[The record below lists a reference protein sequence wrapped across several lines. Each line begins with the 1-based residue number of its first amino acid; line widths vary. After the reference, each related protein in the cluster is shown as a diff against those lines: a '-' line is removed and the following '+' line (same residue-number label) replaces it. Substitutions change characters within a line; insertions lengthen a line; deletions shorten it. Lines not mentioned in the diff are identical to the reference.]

1 MRIESEVFQFH
12 PNCPFE
18 KLQLSDLQ
26 KQYLADLRS
35 QNSIQAMTQRYLSNG
50 WLVNFHL
57 LYDLVAMLATHHWII
72 NPSIKDYF
80 QNLQVQDFK
89 SQSAKFLV
97 APIKS
102 SSRVAAENIY
112 QLPFFRSLQKE
123 LSDFLMSQAYINTYS
138 AESYVCQTGEA
149 SRDLYVLLKG
159 ELGIYTQAPTFKQ
172 FISILSESSVFG
184 EAGFLLGEKRTADV
198 IALKASEVLVVPYQ
212 AEVLDRF
219 LNREKAQA
227 LQQRFWVQHALLK
240 SDFFKSTPSDCL
252 DALTFSGKIEDY
264 LDQQVVFQQGQIGD
278 SAFVVIQG
286 SLAILQD
293 GKLINTLPQ
302 GSFLGEVALMM
313 NNGKRSATAVAQ
325 RNTKL
330 LKIGRPE
337 FYSLLAKNIYLAKEF
352 QILADQ
358 RLQKDQVRSKRPEI
372 KTTS

>member
-1 MRIESEVFQFH
+1 VRIESEVFQFH

-35 QNSIQAMTQRYLSNG
+35 QNSIQAMTQRYLANG
-50 WLVNFHL
+50 WLVNFHI
-57 LYDLVAMLATHHWII
+57 LYDLVAMLATHHWIL
-72 NPSIKDYF
+72 NQSVKDYF
-80 QNLQVQDFK
+80 LKLQLQDSKARSEKTPMVPKKSDARIVMQNLT
-89 SQSAKFLV
+89 
-97 APIKS
+97 
-102 SSRVAAENIY
+102 

-123 LSDFLMSQAYINTYS
+123 LSEFLLSQAYINTYS
-138 AESYVCQTGEA
+138 AESYVCNAGES

-159 ELGIYTQAPTFKQ
+159 ELGIYTQAATFKQ

-198 IALKASEVLVVPYQ
+198 IALKASEVLVIPYQ

-219 LNREKAQA
+219 LNREKAQS

-240 SDFFKSTPSDCL
+240 SDFFKNTPSDCL
-252 DALTFSGKIEDY
+252 DALTFSGNIEDY
-264 LDQQVVFQQGQIGD
+264 SDQQVVFQQGQMGD
-278 SAFVVIQG
+278 SAYVVIQG

-337 FYSLLAKNIYLAKEF
+337 FYSLLSKNLYLAKEF

-358 RLQKDQVRSKRPEI
+358 RLQKDLERSKRP
-372 KTTS
+372 

>member
-1 MRIESEVFQFH
+1 MRIEGEVFQFH

-26 KQYLADLRS
+26 KQYMADLRA
-35 QNSIQAMTQRYLSNG
+35 QNSIQSMTQRYLANG
-50 WLVNFHL
+50 WLVNFL
-57 LYDLVAMLATHHWII
+57 VLYDLVAMLATHHWIL
-72 NPSIKDYF
+72 NPSVKDYF
-80 QNLQVQDFK
+80 LKLQLQDSK
-89 SQSAKFLV
+89 MRSGKTPV
-97 APIKS
+97 APTKS
-102 SSRVAAENIY
+102 NAKTGM
-112 QLPFFRSLQKE
+112 QDLLHLPFFRSLQKE
-123 LSDFLMSQAYINTYS
+123 LSEFLLSQAYINTYS
-138 AESYVCQTGEA
+138 AESYVCQAGES
-149 SRDLYVLLKG
+149 SRDLFVLLKG
-159 ELGIYTQAPTFKQ
+159 ELGIYTQTTTFKQ

-198 IALKASEVLVVPYQ
+198 IALKTSDVLVIPYQ

-240 SDFFKSTPSDCL
+240 SDFFKNTPSDCL

-264 LDQQVVFQQGQIGD
+264 SDQQVVFQQGQMGD
-278 SAFVVIQG
+278 SAYVVIQG
-286 SLAILQD
+286 SLTIMQD

-337 FYSLLAKNIYLAKEF
+337 FYGLLAKNLYLAKEF

-358 RLQKDQVRSKRPEI
+358 RLQKDQERSKR
-372 KTTS
+372 S